1 VEGWSAAEVA
11 RASGVS
17 VPTLRAWERS
27 GLLVPGTASDDGYRA
42 YGRDDLV
49 RLQRVLL
56 LRTLGVPDDAV
67 PAALEHTP
75 DAHAALRM
83 HLDVLEAERE
93 RLGRQ
98 AGALRATLD
107 GLADTGLA
115 DTGLADTGQGV
126 DPAAMFDGFD
136 DPEPADGS
144 DELAELGAA
153 WARLW
158 AAGEPVDGEAARTLI
173 GRHRALAGPEVSPR
187 LAEVLDHHAPGTAA
201 YARDALGCAS
211 RS

>member
-115 DTGLADTGQGV
+115 DPGQGV